1 MHVYC
6 IFRSTFGQSK
16 DLNTLESITVRQLI
30 DNVVPVPEDGEIIS
44 VRGICRTDPVEEDGT
59 FSIIL
64 SDDALDSLDVA
75 GVSIDVVTNTKHELL
90 HPEAVK
96 AWLRKIEPVTYVCV
110 KGRVA
115 KSKLESYPASL
126 RFRIIVDSE
135 IDSFVHFDKKEEF
148 LSPAPEISRQSST
161 HLEMHRARVDGI
173 LLKKNSVIA
182 KTNRRVFCCETII
195 DEIMKKKNKEDNIIK
210 KYAVAFKNS
219 FDGDIYVGVEDS
231 GVVSGVRLAEGDLL
245 KWREKIAQII
255 GGILPGTDEQL
266 SFCENYDE
274 AEAKVGK
281 ECFILIMKLCDEANE
296 DEGVIWIHIPKGSEK
311 IYFCKGVP
319 AFVRV
324 GAETKQM
331 TNYKEFFSLLESL
344 KYRITGPSQNLSK
357 LNERVKH
364 TYKLFKTKR
373 PESHEREFKMVFS
386 QNPVKKIGEEY
397 VAKYC
402 CGFLNSHPGTI
413 YFGVQENNETKEG
426 IVVGIVLSTE
436 QRKELLTKST
446 NVLEKFY
453 PPVDLSLISVT
464 FNKVE
469 VPPSTVLKY
478 CDDRNNGKAVLLQG
492 PGEEVGQKL
501 PKFLKSEIP
510 EILVSVIRVNPD
522 SFCIVVQNL
531 TLISKDIVAV
541 VKDFGK
547 KINQVS
553 LKSIEE
559 SQLLT
564 IFDDLYVVEIA
575 VEESHYPVHLT
586 KPLDTYICNSSGEL
600 CSLSSEELVRR
611 FEMKHDFKI
620 DEFLKDVNNFDP
632 AGNSYIMIS
641 SPFEL
646 PAFEQDLYGLVIPKW
661 TLAIDFD
668 QDPKEEGHFFHL
680 FEKLHDRYHKERDRC
695 LVTPQ
700 SDSLDLNADHG
711 VCLLAA
717 RGHKDIADSLS
728 QETDGKNTW
737 NITHRKMITKLLTE
751 ELTRNV
757 MPSKIHV
764 VVFWDKGCKNLSYSL
779 NLLLAD
785 ILSICDNTS
794 VTFVCSTSEAYSDI
808 DKDVKLLKENCTISN
823 ESGVHIAPLHVLAKH
838 LAVSLPET
846 FRPEDDYQV
855 PRKVYTENASL
866 VTVPT
871 KLPQR
876 LRQNIHGRLKIMYIN
891 KSGNV
896 DEKVLQEERKKFYT
910 GSQITMLGLRG
921 HIGIKREKLQEL
933 EQAFS
938 NLLSDKKSR
947 VSLIKVKADRGAGTT
962 TMCLQ
967 FLYQHHEKIPCAQL
981 IEIHRDLLSFIEK
994 INQITNL
1001 PLLLLVDEEVGNL
1014 QEFLDFKKEAE
1025 DRRTALNIIFLLVEP
1040 VQLSDRKP
1048 TSIKGSGKAKRL
1060 RRIGDNSLY
1069 GTSYYKELTLKRELE
1084 KTEVERLSSELLKI
1098 CPNEAKEKVTDLG
1111 NRAVLANGRVLRS
1124 FAYFSLTAFGK
1135 EFSGLSDYV
1144 KFRLQSATDL
1154 QKNLLG
1160 FLSLT
1165 HVFTGYKLPASA
1177 LARLLNKDKVSM
1189 KSEFSNVRLE
1199 EMLSPPAHETDS
1211 RRISFLEVAKEI
1223 LIQLAE
1229 DHVEEEILGDNYWAY
1244 IKHIAVKMAR
1254 EVLSVNI
1261 GASKIDRLTRKL
1273 FVISEYESE
1282 KFSSLIRSMRNEAS
1296 ADTARDTLIEL
1307 VEVFRKHASFRAHL
1321 LAHLAKYYMI
1331 EYKDYQNAKPRIE
1344 EAVKDLPDDPLLH
1357 HIRGD
1362 IIRRH
1367 IDKLKNEETVNMSEI
1382 VRLAVE
1388 SSGCFQEVRERR
1400 PHMNH
1405 GYASDALVQITVM
1418 QACIKSVRSDRENYG
1433 FVEYLI
1439 EMIDRAKNENK
1450 LGDHEKYLLT
1460 LITCAHEYLNESSI
1474 DYEHKETLMRKFN
1487 ECIPE
1492 ITELKA
1498 LCEKLKAEK
1507 KNFSGAKAWI
1517 DEVIN
1522 RTYSLFLVLEIENKK
1537 DMSPEDFELRIKA
1550 IEESAFHE
1558 GSMKYW
1564 FRYVRY
1570 VRSVPPLRD
1579 VEKRVKQW
1587 ILNAKKGN
1595 KISPHAEFYK

>member
-1 MHVYC
+1 MT
-6 IFRSTFGQSK
+6 S
-16 DLNTLESITVRQLI
+16 LESITLKQLM
-30 DNVVPVPEDGEIIS
+30 DNAVPVPEDGEVIS
-44 VRGICRTDPVEEDGT
+44 VSGTCRADPVEADGI
-59 FSIIL
+59 FSVIL
-64 SDDALDSLDVA
+64 SDDILDSLDVA
-75 GVSIDVVTNTKHELL
+75 GVSIDVVTDAKYNLL

-96 AWLRKIEPVTYVCV
+96 SWLGKIKAGASMCV

-115 KSKLESYPASL
+115 KLKLESCPASL
-126 RFRIIVDSE
+126 RFRIIIDSE
-135 IDSFVHFDKKEEF
+135 IDSFVLFENKAEF
-148 LSPAPEISRQSST
+148 LSPAHEISRQTSR
-161 HLEMHRARVDGI
+161 HLEINRAQVDGI
-173 LLKKNSVIA
+173 LLTKNSVIN
-182 KTNRRVFCCETII
+182 KTNRRFFCRETII
-195 DEIMKKKNKEDNIIK
+195 DEIRLNKKKTKQDNIIK

-219 FDGDIYVGVEDS
+219 FDGDIYIGVEDN
-231 GVVSGVRLAEGDLL
+231 GVVSGIELAEGSLL

-266 SFCENYDE
+266 SFCETYDE

-281 ECFILIMKLCDEANE
+281 ECFISIMKLGDSTE
-296 DEGVIWIHIPKGSEK
+296 DKGLIWIHIPKGTEK
-311 IYFCKGVP
+311 IYFSKDVP

-344 KYRITGPSQNLSK
+344 KYRIIGPSQNVNK

-364 TYKLFKTKR
+364 TYKLFKTKKS
-373 PESHEREFKMVFS
+373 ESHEREFKMVFS
-386 QNPVKKIGEEY
+386 QNPVKKIVEEH

-402 CGFLNSHPGTI
+402 CGFLNSHSGTI

-426 IVVGIVLSTE
+426 NVVGIVMSAV

-446 NVLEKFY
+446 NILENFF
-453 PPVDLSLISVT
+453 PPVDLNLISIT

-469 VPPSTVLKY
+469 VPPSSVLKY
-478 CDDRNNGKAVLLQG
+478 CDDSNNGKVVLLQG

-501 PKFLKSEIP
+501 PNFLKGQIP
-510 EILVSVIRVNPD
+510 GMLASVIRVNPD
-522 SFCIVVQNL
+522 SFCIVVQKL
-531 TLISKDIVAV
+531 MLISKNIVSA
-541 VKDFGK
+541 VKDFEK
-547 KINQVS
+547 QNKHVS

-559 SQLLT
+559 SELST
-564 IFDDLYVVEIA
+564 ILDNLYVVEVA

-586 KPLDTYICNSSGEL
+586 KPLDTYICNSGGEL

-611 FEMKHDFKI
+611 FELKHDFEI
-620 DEFLKDVNNFDP
+620 DEFLKDVNEFDP

-668 QDPKEEGHFFHL
+668 QNPKEDGHFFHL

-711 VCLLAA
+711 VCWLAA

-728 QETDGKNTW
+728 QESDGKNTW
-737 NITHRKMITKLLTE
+737 NITHRKMITKLLNE

-757 MPSKIHV
+757 MPSKIYV
-764 VVFWDKGCKNLSYSL
+764 VVFWDKGYKNLSYSL

-808 DKDVKLLKENCTISN
+808 EKDVKLIKENCPIGN

-871 KLPQR
+871 ELPQR

-891 KSGNV
+891 KSCNV
-896 DEKVLQEERKKFYT
+896 DEKVLQEERKKFHT
-910 GSQITMLGLRG
+910 GSQISMLGLRG
-921 HIGIKREKLQEL
+921 HIGIKREKLHEL
-933 EQAFS
+933 EQAFN

-1014 QEFLDFKKEAE
+1014 QDFLDFKKEAE

-1048 TSIKGSGKAKRL
+1048 TTIKGSGKAKRL

-1084 KTEVERLSSELLKI
+1084 KSEVEKLSSELLKI
-1098 CPNEAKEKVTDLG
+1098 CPNEAKDKVTDLG
-1111 NRAVLANGRVLRS
+1111 NRALLGNGRILRS

-1135 EFSGLSDYV
+1135 EFSGLQDYV

-1165 HVFTGYKLPASA
+1165 HVYTGYKLPASA

-1223 LIQLAE
+1223 LNQLAKDNAE
-1229 DHVEEEILGDNYWAY
+1229 DEIEGDSYWAY
-1244 IKHIAVKMAR
+1244 IKRIAVKMAR

-1261 GASKIDRLTRKL
+1261 GSSKIDRLTRKL

-1282 KFSSLIRSMRNEAS
+1282 KFSSLIRNMQNEAS

-1331 EYKDYQNAKPRIE
+1331 QYKDYQNAKPRIE
-1344 EAVKDLPDDPLLH
+1344 EAVKDLPHDPLLH

-1367 IDKLKNEETVNMSEI
+1367 IDRLKNEENVDMSEI
-1382 VRLAVE
+1382 VRLAIE

-1400 PHMNH
+1400 PHMSH

-1418 QACIKSVRSDRENYG
+1418 QACIKSVRSNRENYG

-1439 EMIDRAKNENK
+1439 EMVDRAKDGSK

-1474 DYEHKETLMRKFN
+1474 DYQHKETLMRKFN

-1498 LCEKLKAEK
+1498 LCEKLKAER
-1507 KNFSGAKAWI
+1507 KNFSGEKAWLN
-1517 DEVIN
+1517 EVCN

-1550 IEESAFHE
+1550 IEESAFYE

-1570 VRSVPPLRD
+1570 VRSVPPLHD

-1587 ILNAKKGN
+1587 IVNTKKGN